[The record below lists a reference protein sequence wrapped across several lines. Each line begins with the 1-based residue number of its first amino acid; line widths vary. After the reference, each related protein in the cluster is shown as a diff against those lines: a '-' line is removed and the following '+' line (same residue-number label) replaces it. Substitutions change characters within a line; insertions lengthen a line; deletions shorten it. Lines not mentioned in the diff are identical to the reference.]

1 MQIRP
6 RLTIRRK
13 IVFGFLLFCACLGV
27 LAALSYST
35 LEQIETRIHALERID
50 DIQSSIL
57 DFRRQEKNYLLY
69 GEEAVY
75 ALVLQEVGDTL
86 RLFHSFDGLGISGES
101 RALLAALRERIIL
114 YRHAAEKMHASL
126 PAAAVDPEAG
136 SRAVRDIG
144 KDLVDRGQEL
154 SNKQRA
160 AIVRISNQLRNQLLA
175 AVAGLAL
182 FVGLMF
188 SGVYRH
194 IMRPLKIVESTTA
207 KIAQGEFL
215 PFQQHGPDDEIRQ
228 VHEAFNRMMLE
239 LRSRHNQLVQSQKL
253 SSIGTLSAGMAHQLN
268 NPLNNISTS
277 AQILAANLENG
288 ADAFNRKM
296 LDNIEQ
302 ETARARDTVRGLL
315 DFARHS
321 ELSIQRL
328 SLRSVADTA
337 AGLVSSQVPSGVSLI
352 VDIPDD
358 MYLDLDKHR
367 MAEALINLILNAT
380 QAIVRFPGQIRLY
393 TAHGDA
399 PDRILLV
406 VEDSGQGIAPDVLPR
421 IFDPFFTSKKV
432 GEGTGLGLSIVYGII
447 QECGGRIRAESQPGV
462 GTRFF
467 IDLPLPG
474 PEKRENG
481 A

>member
-1 MQIRP
+1 MRP

-13 IVFGFLLFCACLGV
+13 IVLGFLLFCVCLGV

-69 GEEAVY
+69 GEEPVY
-75 ALVLQEVGDTL
+75 ALALQEVDDTL
-86 RLFHSFDGLGISGES
+86 RLFHSFDGLSLNAES
-101 RALLAALRERIIL
+101 QTLLKELRERTIL
-114 YRHAAEKMHASL
+114 YRQAMERMHVSL
-126 PAAAVDPEAG
+126 LSSRVDPEAQ
-136 SRAVRDIG
+136 SKAARDIG
-144 KDLVDRGQEL
+144 KDLVDRSQEL
-154 SNKQRA
+154 SNKQRG

-182 FVGLMF
+182 FVGVMF
-188 SGVYRH
+188 FGVYRH

-239 LRSRHNQLVQSQKL
+239 LRSRHDQLVQSQKL

-277 AQILAANLENG
+277 AQILADNLEKG
-288 ADAFNRKM
+288 TDAFNRKM
-296 LDNIEQ
+296 LDNIER
-302 ETARARDTVRGLL
+302 ETARARDIVRGLL
-315 DFARHS
+315 EFARHS
-321 ELSIQRL
+321 ELSVQRL

-337 AGLVSSQVPSGVSLI
+337 VSLVSSQVPSGVDLT

-358 MYLDLDKHR
+358 LYLDLDKHR
-367 MAEALINLILNAT
+367 MAEALINLILNST
-380 QAIVRFPGQIRLY
+380 QAIDRFPGRIRLY
-393 TAHGDA
+393 TAPGAA

-406 VEDSGQGIAPDVLPR
+406 VEDSGQGIAPDALPR
-421 IFDPFFTSKKV
+421 IFDPFFTSKRV

-447 QECGGRIRAESQPGV
+447 QECGGRIRAESQPGA

-467 IDLPLPG
+467 IDLPLPDL
-474 PEKRENG
+474 EKRENG
-481 A
+481 V

>member
-1 MQIRP
+1 MRP

-13 IVFGFLLFCACLGV
+13 IVFGFLLFCVCLGIS
-27 LAALSYST
+27 ATLSYST

-69 GEEAVY
+69 GEESVY
-75 ALVLQEVGDTL
+75 ALVLREVDDTL
-86 RLFHSFDGLGISGES
+86 RLFHSFDGLSINEES
-101 RALLAALRERIIL
+101 RALLTALHERIIL

-126 PAAAVDPEAG
+126 HASPADPEAR
-136 SRAVRDIG
+136 SKVVRDIG

-160 AIVRISNQLRNQLLA
+160 AIVRISNLLRNQLLA

-182 FVGLMF
+182 FVGFMF
-188 SGVYRH
+188 FGVYRH

-207 KIAQGEFL
+207 KIAQGEFC
-215 PFQQHGPDDEIRQ
+215 PFQPHGPDDEIRQ

-239 LRSRHNQLVQSQKL
+239 LQSRHNQLVQSQKL

-277 AQILAANLENG
+277 AQILADNLDKG

-296 LDNIEQ
+296 LNNIER
-302 ETARARDTVRGLL
+302 ETARARDIVRGLL

-328 SLRSVADTA
+328 ALRSIADTA
-337 AGLVSSQVPSGVSLI
+337 VSLVSSQVPSGVSLV

-358 MYLDLDKHR
+358 LYLDLDKHR

-380 QAIVRFPGQIRLY
+380 QAIACFPGQIRLY
-393 TAHGDA
+393 TAHEGA

-432 GEGTGLGLSIVYGII
+432 GEGTGLGLSIVYGIV
-447 QECGGRIRAESQPGV
+447 QECGGRIRAESQLGV

-474 PEKRENG
+474 PERRETNP
-481 A
+481 